1 MHDGDVM
8 DTSASNRRL
17 RTLLTGIRSGELIPR
32 PDFQRRLVWNNK
44 DKNLFIQTVLDGLPF
59 PEIYIAAGRVNSK
72 TGEGSEVLVD
82 GQQRI
87 STLYQYFT
95 DSPDLRLSANTP
107 KYSSL
112 DEEKQIEFLEYKVVV
127 RDLGALPID
136 DIKTVFQRINS
147 TSYGLNA
154 MEMNN
159 SRYAGA
165 FKQLAEWL
173 AGQPAIDN
181 LSVFGSNDI
190 RRMNDLRYCL
200 AMLASILGTYYFNRD
215 KEIEDYLAKYDEA
228 IPNEDGIRSGIE
240 VTLNTISKMNFPRDS
255 RASKKSD
262 FFTLFVELYKA
273 INEHGKTIDTST
285 LRVELDKFYDSVDA
299 ADRDDGSD
307 AGRYYKATLQASNDR
322 QSRITRGEV
331 ISGII
336 EKAAKKSVKRRL

>member
-1 MHDGDVM
+1 M

-32 PDFQRRLVWNNK
+32 PDFQRRLVWNSK

-59 PEIYIAAGRVNSK
+59 PEIYIAAGKVDSK

-95 DSPDLRLSANTP
+95 DSADLKLSANTP
-107 KYSSL
+107 QYSAL
-112 DEEKQIEFLEYKVVV
+112 GEERQIEFLEYKVVV

-136 DIKTVFQRINS
+136 EIKMVFQRINS

-159 SRYAGA
+159 SRYAGS

-173 AGQPAIDN
+173 AGQSVIEQ
-181 LSVFGSNDI
+181 LSVFGTNDI

-200 AMLASILGTYYFNRD
+200 AMLASIFGPYFNRD
-215 KEIEDYLAKYDEA
+215 KEIEDFLAKFDESV
-228 IPNEDGIRSGIE
+228 PNEEAIRSGIE
-240 VTLNTISKMNFPRDS
+240 STLNIISRMNFPRDS
-255 RASKKSD
+255 RAAKKSD
-262 FFTLFVELYKA
+262 FFTLFIELYRA
-273 INEHGKTIDTST
+273 INEHGKTVDASI
-285 LRVELDKFYDSVDA
+285 LRGDLDRFYGSVDS
-299 ADRDDGSD
+299 ADSDDDSK

-322 QSRITRGEV
+322 QSRITRGEIV
-331 ISGII
+331 AGII
-336 EKAAKKSVKRRL
+336 EEAANKSVKRTP